1 MPEPRGS
8 KPWRDPAMQNYGGP
22 GKLTSSLASTKG
34 LCQKGRKC
42 FKKDGHVGHCYPA
55 DTPKEASGD

>member
-1 MPEPRGS
+1 
-8 KPWRDPAMQNYGGP
+8 MQEYGGP